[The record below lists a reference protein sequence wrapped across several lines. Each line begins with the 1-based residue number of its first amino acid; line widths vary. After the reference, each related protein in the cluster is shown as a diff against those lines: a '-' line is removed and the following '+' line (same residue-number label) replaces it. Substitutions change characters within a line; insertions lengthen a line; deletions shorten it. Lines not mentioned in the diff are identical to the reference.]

1 MGGAVRG
8 GLHPAVRIL
17 LLLLVALALP
27 LLDLAVLLV
36 LGVLAVAAFLL
47 LARSALARLR
57 AGLWRLRWLLLAI
70 FVLYGGFTPGEP
82 LLPAL
87 PGLSREGLL
96 EGLRRALVLT
106 DLLVLVY
113 LLLSLTS
120 VPQLVVGLRLLLTP
134 LQLIGIDTQRIG
146 LRIALAFDGVA
157 SLQSRLQQPPSPAAG
172 GLWARAAA
180 LIEEIEMQA
189 GRESLAVVLPPVPQ
203 PRWWEWLL
211 PPAVLVLVLQ
221 WLS

>member
-1 MGGAVRG
+1 MGRAVRG

-36 LGVLAVAAFLL
+36 LGVLAVTAFLL

-134 LQLIGIDTQRIG
+134 LQLLGVDTQRIG

-157 SLQSRLQQPPSPAAG
+157 SLQARLQQPPAAAG

-180 LIEEIEMQA
+180 LIEDIEMQA
-189 GRESLAVVLPPVPQ
+189 GRETTAVVLPPVPQ

-211 PPAVLVLVLQ
+211 PPAVLALVLQ